1 MKLQYAVFLCFSLT
15 FAGFHQVAGA
25 QEIPNIQSLIE
36 NSSASNAFWSVQV
49 RDENGQT
56 IENLNG
62 SKLVR
67 PASNFKL
74 VSSAAFLSLL
84 GSDYVFETP
93 LYGRGELDG
102 DVWRGDLIVRGMGDP
117 TINGEFSEDD
127 PLFLFE
133 KWYQV
138 LDSLGIRSIDGNL
151 IGNSGLFDDI
161 PYPRG
166 WEWDDLSYYYA
177 PEIGA
182 LSFNS
187 NVVDLEVVADGQ
199 VGSTPSIQ
207 WFPFNTSY
215 VEFINEQIITPPGTK
230 YDESYRRVLGTN
242 TIILR
247 STLPQGYY
255 ETEPL
260 SVMEPDHYF
269 IDSFSRYL
277 EAGGIEVRGQLLTDD
292 EYFDWSSDD
301 LELFDLHRSVPLPEI
316 VNMIN
321 RDSNNFYTEMLL
333 KTVAEEEFNTR
344 GSTELGLRLLKEYM
358 HDTGFDTLSVT
369 LRDASGMAPA
379 TLIKADDFNKF
390 LANLEKE
397 SYFDHFMS
405 SLSTGGVSG
414 SLSHRFRNS
423 PVRGKFYGKTGYV
436 SGVRTLSGYLSASS
450 GKWLTVT
457 IFTNNYTASTSHVDF
472 IHEKILEY
480 LYSTY

>member
-1 MKLQYAVFLCFSLT
+1 MKLQYAVFLSFSLT
-15 FAGFHQVAGA
+15 FTGIHQISVA
-25 QEIPNIQSLIE
+25 QELPNIQSLIE
-36 NSSASNAFWSVQV
+36 NSGASNAFWSVQV
-49 RDENGQT
+49 RDDNGQT

-117 TINGEFSEDD
+117 TINGEFSDDD

-260 SVMEPDHYF
+260 SVMEPDLYF

-277 EAGGIEVRGQLLTDD
+277 
-292 EYFDWSSDD
+292 
-301 LELFDLHRSVPLPEI
+301 
-316 VNMIN
+316 
-321 RDSNNFYTEMLL
+321 
-333 KTVAEEEFNTR
+333 
-344 GSTELGLRLLKEYM
+344 
-358 HDTGFDTLSVT
+358 
-369 LRDASGMAPA
+369 
-379 TLIKADDFNKF
+379 
-390 LANLEKE
+390 
-397 SYFDHFMS
+397 
-405 SLSTGGVSG
+405 
-414 SLSHRFRNS
+414 
-423 PVRGKFYGKTGYV
+423 
-436 SGVRTLSGYLSASS
+436 
-450 GKWLTVT
+450 
-457 IFTNNYTASTSHVDF
+457 
-472 IHEKILEY
+472 
-480 LYSTY
+480 